1 MKLIIQNVASQ
12 PISVRLHNGTCMHVL
27 IQVQASGITRQAATL
42 FVQPTGT
49 KRKGP
54 LSEGVRA
61 YLFLRTRHLNFDLI
75 IRALE

>member
-49 KRKGP
+49 KRRKN
-54 LSEGVRA
+54 SK
-61 YLFLRTRHLNFDLI
+61 
-75 IRALE
+75 